1 MVDNGKGQLVIEENP
16 ETIKNKSGNYSVPPL
31 MRVKSKIELNI
42 NEGVVTPSITA
53 LNVQSYNSALLNP
66 ESKILNDTQFS
77 MYNK

>member
-1 MVDNGKGQLVIEENP
+1 
-16 ETIKNKSGNYSVPPL
+16 

-53 LNVQSYNSALLNP
+53 LNVQSYNSELLNP